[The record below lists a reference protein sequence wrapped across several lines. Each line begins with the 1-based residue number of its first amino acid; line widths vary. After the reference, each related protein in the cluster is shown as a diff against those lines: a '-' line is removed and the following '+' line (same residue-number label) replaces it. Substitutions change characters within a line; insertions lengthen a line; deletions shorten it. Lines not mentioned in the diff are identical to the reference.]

1 MLNLGSAINIQK
13 IIVVTYRMLCIGEKC
28 VTTGNQIHINVTDMT
43 IQLGV
48 KSYPMSDIASK
59 KEIIDG
65 LQDTYL
71 AVK

>member
-1 MLNLGSAINIQK
+1 
-13 IIVVTYRMLCIGEKC
+13 
-28 VTTGNQIHINVTDMT
+28 MT

-48 KSYPMSDIASK
+48 KLQCLILHLT